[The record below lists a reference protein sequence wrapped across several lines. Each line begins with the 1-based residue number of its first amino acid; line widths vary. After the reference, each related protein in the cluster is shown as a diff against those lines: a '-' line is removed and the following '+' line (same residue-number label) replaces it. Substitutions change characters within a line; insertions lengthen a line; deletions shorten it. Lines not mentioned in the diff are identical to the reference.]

1 MIASNF
7 NLLIIQFVI
16 VNSKSPLNSNL
27 QVYYVN
33 ERTDLMSSYDDEKTN
48 LKSIFGDN
56 KYPTGKNFAE
66 LINLPDFKLAEN
78 NDGTITVNNVTYDM
92 TKSDLGSIAQ
102 ISEDFNN
109 LPNGLTFV
117 SVGQNN
123 APEPTSAYWVRTF
136 NSSAYNGRKL
146 QVSQSDSSN
155 NRYIRI
161 YNGSWNNWDSL
172 ATGSELN
179 NGLANKVTDNK
190 NGSIEVNGSSIT
202 PADNNTINAE
212 LNNKVTDNKNGSITV
227 NGSSITPADNNTVN
241 TELNNKVTDNKD
253 GSITVNGA
261 TFIPVSSSGNNT
273 LSGINNFTGSIQH
286 NGNSVGAHIQAS
298 NNDKDSAISDSTKGN
313 PDDIYYWLEN

>member
-1 MIASNF
+1 
-7 NLLIIQFVI
+7 
-16 VNSKSPLNSNL
+16 
-27 QVYYVN
+27 
-33 ERTDLMSSYDDEKTN
+33 MSSYDDEKTN

-66 LINLPDFKLAEN
+66 LINLPDFKLTEN
-78 NDGTITVNNVTYDM
+78 NDGTITINNVTYDM
-92 TKSDLGSIAQ
+92 TKSDLGSITQ

-117 SVGQNN
+117 SNGQNN

-136 NSSAYNGRKL
+136 NSSAYSGRKL
-146 QVSQSDSSN
+146 QVAQADSSN

-190 NGSIEVNGSSIT
+190 NGTIEVNGSSVT
-202 PADNNTINAE
+202 PADNGTVNAE

-227 NGSSITPADNNTVN
+227 NG
-241 TELNNKVTDNKD
+241 
-253 GSITVNGA
+253 A
-261 TFIPVSSSGNNT
+261 TFIPVNSTGNNT
-273 LSGINNFTGSIQH
+273 LSGTNNFTRTIQH
-286 NGNSVGAHIQAS
+286 NGNSIGAHIQAS
-298 NNDKDSAISDSTKGN
+298 SNDEDSAINDSAKGN
-313 PDDIYYWLEN
+313 SDDIYYWFED